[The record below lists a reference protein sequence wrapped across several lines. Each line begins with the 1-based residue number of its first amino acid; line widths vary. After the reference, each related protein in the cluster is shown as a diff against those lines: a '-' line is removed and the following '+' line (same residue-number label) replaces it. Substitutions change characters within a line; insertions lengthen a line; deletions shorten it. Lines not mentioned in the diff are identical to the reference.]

1 MLAKFSDEQ
10 LQVTDYDSTS
20 LSGHVDVK
28 EDGLL
33 FLSIPYA
40 EGWTV
45 EIDGEKGEITSVQ
58 DAFMGI
64 KLQKG
69 SHDIKLKYT
78 PAGFKP
84 GCIVTIV
91 SIAVIAAYIMIS
103 SVAGKKKAAK
113 ALAAGTAAEEAPSAS
128 IEEVPVTEVI
138 PGTEAVDDSGFEEAL
153 TGLPSED
160 TEKNEGISRRA
171 FLLFCSS
178 SDSIYCSLYRT

>member
-1 MLAKFSDEQ
+1 
-10 LQVTDYDSTS
+10 
-20 LSGHVDVK
+20 
-28 EDGLL
+28 
-33 FLSIPYA
+33 
-40 EGWTV
+40 
-45 EIDGEKGEITSVQ
+45 
-58 DAFMGI
+58 MGI

-160 TEKNEGISRRA
+160 TEKNENEGGDA
-171 FLLFCSS
+171 
-178 SDSIYCSLYRT
+178 DPQEQPEADHE